1 MIKTLDHII
10 VAVNNLEEAEQNYQ
24 KILGINPSWRGHH
37 KEWGTSNSLFS
48 FQNTYLELLAATGEG
63 MGAQLVKNKIKN
75 DGEGLMGIVLGTDDL
90 EAVRNKLIAL
100 GYSLPSQSNGE
111 GINTNNNSKRSWV
124 NQFLPIELTRGLFSF
139 IIQHKEGYLP
149 EAKTLDNNFVKK
161 LDHVVIKT
169 NNADSFIDVYN
180 KIFDIRLALDKFIET
195 WKRRILFFRLNK
207 TTIEVIEEKDESKIS
222 KDILWGLAWE
232 VDDINKKIDELVAD
246 GKDVSEIKKG
256 VKENTLVATI
266 KSQTHNVPTLL
277 IQYV

>member
-1 MIKTLDHII
+1 MIKTLDHLI

-24 KILGINPSWRGHH
+24 KIFGINPSWRGHH

-139 IIQHKEGYLP
+139 IIQHKEGHLP
-149 EAKTLDNNFVKK
+149 EAMKFSDNAVKK

-169 NNADSFIDVYN
+169 NDADSFIEIYN
-180 KIFDIRLALDKFIET
+180 KIFRIRLALDKFIET
-195 WKRRILFFRLNK
+195 WKRRILFFKLNK
-207 TTIEVIEEKDESKIS
+207 TIIEVIEEKDESETP
-222 KDILWGLAWE
+222 AR
-232 VDDINKKIDELVAD
+232 
-246 GKDVSEIKKG
+246 
-256 VKENTLVATI
+256 
-266 KSQTHNVPTLL
+266 
-277 IQYV
+277 

>member
-1 MIKTLDHII
+1 MIKTLDHLI

-24 KILGINPSWRGHH
+24 KILGIKPSWRGHH

-48 FQNTYLELLAATGEG
+48 FQNTYLELLAATEEG
-63 MGAQLVKNKIKN
+63 IGAQLVKNKIKN

-90 EAVRNKLIAL
+90 EALRNKLIAL

-149 EAKTLDNNFVKK
+149 EAKKLDNNFVKK
-161 LDHVVIKT
+161 LDHIVIKT

-195 WKRRILFFRLNK
+195 WKRRMLFFRLNK

-222 KDILWGLAWE
+222 QDILWGLAWE
-232 VDDINKKIDELVAD
+232 VEDISKKIDELIAD
-246 GKDVSEIKKG
+246 GTDVSEIKKG

-266 KSQTHNVPTLL
+266 KSHTHNVPTLL

>member
-24 KILGINPSWRGHH
+24 KILGISSSWRGHH

-149 EAKTLDNNFVKK
+149 EAKKLDNNFVKK
-161 LDHVVIKT
+161 LDHIVIKT

-180 KIFDIRLALDKFIET
+180 KIFDIRLHWINLLKHGKEECFFLD
-195 WKRRILFFRLNK
+195 
-207 TTIEVIEEKDESKIS
+207 
-222 KDILWGLAWE
+222 
-232 VDDINKKIDELVAD
+232 
-246 GKDVSEIKKG
+246 
-256 VKENTLVATI
+256 
-266 KSQTHNVPTLL
+266 
-277 IQYV
+277 

>member
-1 MIKTLDHII
+1 MIESLDHVII
-10 VAVNNLEEAEQNYQ
+10 AVNNLEKAEQNYQ
-24 KILGINPSWRGHH
+24 KILGIKPSWRGNH

-48 FQNTYLELLAATGEG
+48 FQNTYLELLAATEEG

-100 GYSLPSQSNGE
+100 GFSLPSQSNGE

-149 EAKTLDNNFVKK
+149 EAKKLDNNFVKK
-161 LDHVVIKT
+161 LDHIVIKT

-195 WKRRILFFRLNK
+195 WKRRMLFFRLNK

-222 KDILWGLAWE
+222 QDILWGLAWE
-232 VDDINKKIDELVAD
+232 VEDISKKIDELIAD
-246 GKDVSEIKKG
+246 GTDVSEIKKG

-266 KSQTHNVPTLL
+266 KSHTHNVPTLL

>member
-1 MIKTLDHII
+1 MIKTLDHLI

-149 EAKTLDNNFVKK
+149 EAKKLDNNFVKK
-161 LDHVVIKT
+161 LDHIVIKT

-195 WKRRILFFRLNK
+195 WKRRMLFFRLNK

>member
-24 KILGINPSWRGHH
+24 KILGISSSWRGHH

-48 FQNTYLELLAATGEG
+48 FKNTYLELLAATGEG
-63 MGAQLVKNKIKN
+63 IGAQLIKNKIKN

-149 EAKTLDNNFVKK
+149 EAKKLDNNFVKK
-161 LDHVVIKT
+161 LDHIVIKT

-195 WKRRILFFRLNK
+195 WKRRMLFFRLNK
-207 TTIEVIEEKDESKIS
+207 TTIEVIEEKDEGEIS
-222 KDILWGLAWE
+222 QDILWGLAWE
-232 VDDINKKIDELVAD
+232 VEDINKKIDELVAN
-246 GKDVSEIKKG
+246 GTDVSEIKKG
-256 VKENTLVATI
+256 VKENTLIATI
-266 KSQTHNVPTLL
+266 KSHTHNVPTLL

>member
-24 KILGINPSWRGHH
+24 KILGISSSWRGHH

-149 EAKTLDNNFVKK
+149 EAKKLDNNFVKK
-161 LDHVVIKT
+161 LDHIVIKT

-195 WKRRILFFRLNK
+195 WKRRMLFFRLNK
-207 TTIEVIEEKDESKIS
+207 TTIEVIEEKDESEIS
-222 KDILWGLAWE
+222 QDILWGLAWE
-232 VDDINKKIDELVAD
+232 VEDINIKIDELIAD
-246 GKDVSEIKKG
+246 GTDVSEIKKG

-266 KSQTHNVPTLL
+266 KSHTHNVPTLL

>member
-1 MIKTLDHII
+1 MIKTLDHLI

-111 GINTNNNSKRSWV
+111 GINTNNNSKRSWI

-139 IIQHKEGYLP
+139 IIHQPLRKVNRPGFSRASGKSDASVR
-149 EAKTLDNNFVKK
+149 EASSTR
-161 LDHVVIKT
+161 HSRSYR
-169 NNADSFIDVYN
+169 A
-180 KIFDIRLALDKFIET
+180 RH
-195 WKRRILFFRLNK
+195 
-207 TTIEVIEEKDESKIS
+207 
-222 KDILWGLAWE
+222 GLRG
-232 VDDINKKIDELVAD
+232 IHL
-246 GKDVSEIKKG
+246 
-256 VKENTLVATI
+256 
-266 KSQTHNVPTLL
+266 
-277 IQYV
+277 

>member
-1 MIKTLDHII
+1 MIKTLDHLI

-149 EAKTLDNNFVKK
+149 EAKKLDNNFVKK
-161 LDHVVIKT
+161 LDHIVIKT

-195 WKRRILFFRLNK
+195 WKRRMLFFRLNK

-222 KDILWGLAWE
+222 QDILWGLAWE
-232 VDDINKKIDELVAD
+232 VEDISKKIDELIAD
-246 GKDVSEIKKG
+246 GTDVSEIKKG

-266 KSQTHNVPTLL
+266 KSHTHNVPTLL

>member
-1 MIKTLDHII
+1 MINTLDHLI

-149 EAKTLDNNFVKK
+149 EAKKLDNNFVKK
-161 LDHVVIKT
+161 LDHIVIKT
-169 NNADSFIDVYN
+169 NNADSFIDAVSYTH
-180 KIFDIRLALDKFIET
+180 LTLP
-195 WKRRILFFRLNK
+195 
-207 TTIEVIEEKDESKIS
+207 TI
-222 KDILWGLAWE
+222 
-232 VDDINKKIDELVAD
+232 
-246 GKDVSEIKKG
+246 
-256 VKENTLVATI
+256 
-266 KSQTHNVPTLL
+266 
-277 IQYV
+277 

>member
-1 MIKTLDHII
+1 MIKSLDHLII
-10 VAVNNLEEAEQNYQ
+10 AVNNLEEAEQNYQ

-37 KEWGTSNSLFS
+37 EEWGTSNSLFNL
-48 FQNTYLELLAATGEG
+48 QNTYLELLAATGDG
-63 MGAQLVKNKIKN
+63 VGAQLVKNKIKN

-111 GINTNNNSKRSWV
+111 GINTNNNSKRSWA

-149 EAKTLDNNFVKK
+149 EAKKLDNNFVKK
-161 LDHVVIKT
+161 LDHIVIKT

-180 KIFDIRLALDKFIET
+180 RTFDIRLALDKFIEI

-207 TTIEVIEEKDESKIS
+207 TTIEVIEEKDKSEIS
-222 KDILWGLAWE
+222 QDILWGLAWE
-232 VDDINKKIDELVAD
+232 VEDINIKIDELIAD
-246 GKDVSEIKKG
+246 GTDVSEIKKG

-266 KSQTHNVPTLL
+266 KSHTHNVPTLL

>member
-37 KEWGTSNSLFS
+37 KEWGTSNSLFNL
-48 FQNTYLELLAATGEG
+48 QNTYLELLAATGDG
-63 MGAQLVKNKIKN
+63 VGAQLVKNKIKN
-75 DGEGLMGIVLGTDDL
+75 DGEGLMGIVFGTNDL
-90 EAVRNKLIAL
+90 DSLRVKLINR
-100 GYSLPSQSNGE
+100 GYSLPDQSHGE

-149 EAKTLDNNFVKK
+149 EAMKFSDSTVKK

-169 NNADSFIDVYN
+169 NDADSFIEIYK
-180 KIFDIRLALDKFIET
+180 KIFEIRLALDKFIET

-207 TTIEVIEEKDESKIS
+207 TTIEVIEEKDESEIS
-222 KDILWGLAWE
+222 QDILWGLAWE
-232 VDDINKKIDELVAD
+232 VEDISKKIDELIAD
-246 GKDVSEIKKG
+246 GTDVSEIKKG

-266 KSQTHNVPTLL
+266 KSHTHNVPTLL